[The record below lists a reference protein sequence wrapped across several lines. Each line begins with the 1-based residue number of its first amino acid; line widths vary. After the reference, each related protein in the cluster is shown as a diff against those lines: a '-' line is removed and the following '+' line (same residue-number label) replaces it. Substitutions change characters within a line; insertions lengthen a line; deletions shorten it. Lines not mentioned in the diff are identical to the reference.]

1 MFQAH
6 EIVALEILT
15 LLVES
20 PTDDSVEVAIAF
32 LKECGMKL
40 MEVSNKG
47 IVAIFEMLRNILH
60 EGQLD
65 KRVSSHVTSVF
76 IKSAHPHLKVE
87 TSKKEEHSTEDVR
100 WRNMLPQSSGLKSV
114 G

>member
-1 MFQAH
+1 MALFLFQAH

-15 LLVES
+15 LLLET

-47 IVAIFEMLRNILH
+47 ILAIFETLRNILH
-60 EGQLD
+60 EGHLD
-65 KRVSSHVTSVF
+65 KRVSSMKDVRYANNKEF
-76 IKSAHPHLKVE
+76 SACTIVCVVE
-87 TSKKEEHSTEDVR
+87 TCLPSQVLYGEPR
-100 WRNMLPQSSGLKSV
+100 W
-114 G
+114 

>member
-1 MFQAH
+1 MKYILWLCLFQAH

-15 LLVES
+15 LLIES

-47 IVAIFEMLRNILH
+47 MLAIFEMLRNILH

-65 KRVSSHVTSVF
+65 KRVSSLQVVYSTEGVRHALICF
-76 IKSAHPHLKVE
+76 HPHTLE
-87 TSKKEEHSTEDVR
+87 
-100 WRNMLPQSSGLKSV
+100 LF
-114 G
+114 